1 MTCVVKQPSEVLEIL
16 SLVFRPYTR
25 VKLQVLLDC
34 ENYGRL
40 LLVARLP
47 KKIFFFLL
55 HSFGLILALLKLDL
69 VFSCHEVCSV

>member
-40 LLVARLP
+40 LLVVRLP
-47 KKIFFFLL
+47 IFIAFFWI
-55 HSFGLILALLKLDL
+55 HFSF
-69 VFSCHEVCSV
+69 S

>member
-1 MTCVVKQPSEVLEIL
+1 MIVTCVVKQPSEVLEIL

-40 LLVARLP
+40 LLVVRLP
-47 KKIFFFLL
+47 IFFFVA
-55 HSFGLILALLKLDL
+55 FFR
-69 VFSCHEVCSV
+69 VNFSSS